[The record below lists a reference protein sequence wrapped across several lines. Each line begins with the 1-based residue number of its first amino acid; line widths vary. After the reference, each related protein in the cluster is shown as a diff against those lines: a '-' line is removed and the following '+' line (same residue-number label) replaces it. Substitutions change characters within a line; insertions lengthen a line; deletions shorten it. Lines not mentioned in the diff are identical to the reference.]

1 MQHYQIV
8 KDTLDGDGYEL
19 ITALGYSLDDGQHI
33 ARADTREKLV
43 SLTKEIKPCH
53 CWRCRIL
60 G

>member
-19 ITALGYSLDDGQHI
+19 ITALGYALDDGRHV
-33 ARADTREKLV
+33 AYADTKSELD
-43 SLTKEIKPCH
+43 SLARDIQPCD
-53 CWRCRIL
+53 CWRCRSL